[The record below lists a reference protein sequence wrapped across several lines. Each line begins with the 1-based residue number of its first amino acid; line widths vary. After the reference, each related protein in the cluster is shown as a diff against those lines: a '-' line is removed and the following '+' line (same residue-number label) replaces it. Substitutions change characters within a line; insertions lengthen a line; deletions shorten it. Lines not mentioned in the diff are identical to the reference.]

1 MKSNRWYF
9 VLGAVAVTALAIVV
23 GVVIS
28 LIPTASA
35 VTVEPVVSTTP
46 AQGSNAAR
54 SITVVGTGSVS
65 IAPDRATATIG
76 VDTQAASPDEAT
88 GQNDD
93 RVAAVIEAL
102 EAAGIEPAD
111 IQTAY
116 YNLYA
121 EPRFDPETSQPTGEF
136 TYRVSTGLSVT
147 VRDLPRL
154 GSVLN
159 DAVKAGANNISGVS
173 LSVADQAALEASAR
187 EKAVADAKA
196 RAQALAELSGV
207 TLGEVVSVSEV
218 IGGVAPVFDR
228 GLGGGGGAPIQ
239 PGVIEVRMQVQVSFA
254 MGQ

>member
-9 VLGAVAVTALAIVV
+9 VLGAVAVTALAIVA
-23 GVVIS
+23 GAVIS
-28 LIPTASA
+28 LIPTATTVA
-35 VTVEPVVSTTP
+35 VEPVVAYTP
-46 AQGSNAAR
+46 AQASDAAR

-88 GQNDD
+88 RQNDE

-102 EAAGIEPAD
+102 KAAGIEPAD

-121 EPRFDPETSQPTGEF
+121 EQRFDPGTGQPTGEF

-154 GSVLN
+154 GSLLN

-173 LSVADQAALEASAR
+173 LSVADQAAFEASAR
-187 EKAVADAKA
+187 EKAIADAKA

-228 GLGGGGGAPIQ
+228 GLGGGGAPIQ
-239 PGVIEVRMQVQVSFA
+239 PGAIEVRMQVQVSFA
-254 MGQ
+254 IGQ